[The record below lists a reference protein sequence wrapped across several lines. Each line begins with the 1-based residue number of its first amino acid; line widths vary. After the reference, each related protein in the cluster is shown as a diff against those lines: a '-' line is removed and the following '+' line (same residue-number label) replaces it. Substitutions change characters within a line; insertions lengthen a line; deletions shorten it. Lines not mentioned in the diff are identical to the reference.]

1 MQKNLPKIDYE
12 KEFQFTDPLI
22 LKILEKML
30 DFNPFFRKEAGDLL
44 KNKVFD
50 EIRNPKK
57 EKPASEKII
66 MDIDK

>member
-30 DFNPFFRKEAGDLL
+30 EFNPFFRKEAGDLL
-44 KNKVFD
+44 KNIVFMKKK
-50 EIRNPKK
+50 IPKNLCELFLK
-57 EKPASEKII
+57 SL
-66 MDIDK
+66 